1 MRRSIRSLSAVT
13 YSPFSCIIAV
23 VVVAAAGFAVAVAAS
38 FPFLLRCIATS
49 TSSSVEIRTLTEIVC
64 CSPPRLVHKKLSFSL
79 CVLQIVPKN
88 CTPNYFVCVYFLF
101 LLLRFPFLFT
111 VLFSFF
117 FLLFSC
123 DKAKRITNSL
133 Y

>member
-23 VVVAAAGFAVAVAAS
+23 VVVAAAGFAVAVAVAAS

-88 CTPNYFVCVYFLF
+88 CTPNYFVYVFISCSYCFAF
-101 LLLRFPFLFT
+101 PFCLRFCFHF
-111 VLFSFF
+111 
-117 FLLFSC
+117 FSC
-123 DKAKRITNSL
+123 CSRVIK
-133 Y
+133 